1 MIPLPFGGVR
11 ITVQR
16 TTYDK
21 LNDPTY
27 TDHHQIDGCVE
38 FAGTSVT
45 GRGTRSGSEDANVVT
60 DSRTLYAPTG
70 SDILDSDR
78 LLIHPPGMDLIPTE
92 GIGKV
97 IRRSHAYQVDG
108 RPVDW
113 THGLTGWQPG
123 MELVLKRVY

>member
-16 TTYDK
+16 TTFDK

-45 GRGTRSGSEDANVVT
+45 GRGSKSGTEDSNVVT
-60 DSRTLYAPTG
+60 DSRTLYAPSG
-70 SDILDSDR
+70 SDILATDR
-78 LLIHPPGMDLIPTE
+78 ILIHPLGVDLIPANDRAT
-92 GIGKV
+92 
-97 IRRSHAYQVDG
+97 RRTNAYQVDG
-108 RPVDW
+108 RPTDW
-113 THGLTGWQPG
+113 THGLTGWRPG
-123 MELVLKRVY
+123 MELVLRRIY